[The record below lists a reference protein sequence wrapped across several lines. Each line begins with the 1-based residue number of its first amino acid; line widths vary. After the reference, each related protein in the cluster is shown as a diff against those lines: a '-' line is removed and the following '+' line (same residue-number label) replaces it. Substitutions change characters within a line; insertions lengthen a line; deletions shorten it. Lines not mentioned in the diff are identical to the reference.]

1 MNQPHMFPLEAALAL
16 SESIQADQPVSL
28 GKDDILALLNS
39 YLTARTQWWRSQ
51 VYATNLLAER
61 NAATA
66 PQEVANRPKETLD
79 DAYQAPFSADD
90 GA

>member
-1 MNQPHMFPLEAALAL
+1 MNQSNMFAIEAALSL
-16 SESIQADQPVSL
+16 SEALQADESVSL
-28 GKDDILALLNS
+28 GKNEIIALLNS
-39 YLTARTQWWRSQ
+39 YVNARMQLWRSQ
-51 VYATNLLAER
+51 AFASVLLAER